1 MGAHYE
7 QPHRIGRT
15 GPRLVLALVLLT
27 DVLFS
32 PGTAP
37 AGGAAPAAAA
47 EKPRVRT
54 GRKACPLPPAPA
66 LPPAGGKYLDP
77 TFGTQILRV
86 TDEADGDSQ
95 NAYSYYPAFN
105 RDSTMFF
112 IHCKAGPRLYHFDP
126 NAFRI
131 VGKEPLFA
139 ARPPHKHAPRWEDCI
154 WSGADPNALFCHGHL
169 RLWRYDVRAR
179 KYHLVRDF
187 SGELAP
193 GHLHQMSKSLDDNVF
208 GFSRQDPKWKLVGCL
223 VWRRDSDSI
232 ALRHDT
238 TDLDEI
244 QVDKTG
250 RWCVVKTAKQ
260 GRGVV
265 QDRIVDLRTGK
276 VEDLIDDGPDFAPG
290 HSDNGRAVILGADNW
305 KNRLT
310 LRSFAR
316 PHEFL
321 TVLDLHNDWSQDQH
335 ISLLADDEAWAT
347 VSFYVANKLP
357 GSGAFRNEIVQV
369 KTDGSQQVRRLA
381 HHRSV
386 YRGYWDS
393 PRACI
398 SRDGRFITYTSNFEG
413 RGRGVFILRVPSG
426 KGGGRDPR

>member
-260 GRGVV
+260 GRG
-265 QDRIVDLRTGK
+265 
-276 VEDLIDDGPDFAPG
+276 
-290 HSDNGRAVILGADNW
+290 
-305 KNRLT
+305 
-310 LRSFAR
+310 
-316 PHEFL
+316 
-321 TVLDLHNDWSQDQH
+321 
-335 ISLLADDEAWAT
+335 SLLADDEAWAT